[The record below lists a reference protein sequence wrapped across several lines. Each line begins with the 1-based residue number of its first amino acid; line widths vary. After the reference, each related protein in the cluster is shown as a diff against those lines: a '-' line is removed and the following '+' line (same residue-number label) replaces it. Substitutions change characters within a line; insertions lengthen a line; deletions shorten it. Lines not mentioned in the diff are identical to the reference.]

1 MTNLI
6 LLAGITALIS
16 TFWYLYLHKKTRISL
31 KYLYIDNL
39 IVVLL
44 TIFLLT
50 ILTTYFVSSLLI
62 LGYFVFLVPIILVFG
77 FSFLITMYRFWR
89 TPDRKVKAIEG
100 EIVSPADGNVIYIKE
115 VKAGDTP
122 ISIKNGLEAKLTE
135 IADTELLDQDGW
147 LVGINMTPF
156 DVHKNCAPVSGN
168 IILNKHIKGE
178 FLSLK
183 HPKALIRNERNTLVI
198 KTNQNEHFGIIQTAS
213 KLVKRIDSYV
223 NEKDTIKQ
231 GDWFGMIRFG
241 SQVDIILPKSYK
253 IKLELGQQVYAK
265 KTIIASK

>member
-6 LLAGITALIS
+6 ILAGLAALTS

-31 KYLYIDNL
+31 KYLYIDNI

-44 TIFLLT
+44 TVL
-50 ILTTYFVSSLLI
+50 VSYIVNSFSV
-62 LGYFVFLVPIILVFG
+62 LGYFVFLIPIILVFG
-77 FSFLITMYRFWR
+77 FSFLLTMYRFWR
-89 TPDRKVKAIEG
+89 TPNRQIKAIQG

-122 ISIKNGLEAKLTE
+122 ISIKNGLEAKLSE
-135 IADTELLDQDGW
+135 IAETELLDQDGW
-147 LVGINMTPF
+147 LIGINMTPF

-168 IILNKHIKGE
+168 IILNKHINGE

-183 HPKALIRNERNTLVI
+183 HPKALIQNERNTLII
-198 KTNQNEHFGIIQTAS
+198 KTDQNEHFGIIQTAS

-223 NEKDTIKQ
+223 KEKDSIKQ

-241 SQVDIILPKSYK
+241 SQVDVIMPKSYK
-253 IKLELGQQVYAK
+253 INLELGQQVYAK
-265 KTIIASK
+265 TTIIASK